1 MKKWFGILVMG
12 TALLF
17 MLTNINK
24 DKRAVEKLEVIQEI
38 AEPSYEYN
46 ILVDSFNVIKGSVK
60 RGQTMGEILYLN
72 HIVVQFKFHHLELVE
87 ESLYFSQL
95 QCVDLLCICFW
106 GSWQNICQIL
116 SRCFEWYG
124 PFVVRE
130 FECFYVC

>member
-24 DKRAVEKLEVIQEI
+24 DKKAVEKLEVIQEI
-38 AEPSYEYN
+38 VKPSYEYN

-72 HIVVQFKFHHLELVE
+72 HIDHFEINKIVE
-87 ESLYFSQL
+87 KSKGIFDVRRVNTGKKIYRY
-95 QCVDLLCICFW
+95 LC
-106 GSWQNICQIL
+106 N
-116 SRCFEWYG
+116 
-124 PFVVRE
+124 
-130 FECFYVC
+130 

>member
-24 DKRAVEKLEVIQEI
+24 DKKAVEKLEVIQEI
-38 AEPSYEYN
+38 VEPSYEYN

-72 HIVVQFKFHHLELVE
+72 HIDHFEINKIVE
-87 ESLYFSQL
+87 KSKGIFDVRRVNTGKNIPLF
-95 QCVDLLCICFW
+95 VLLILLKRH
-106 GSWQNICQIL
+106 NIL
-116 SRCFEWYG
+116 SMKLTQPTMLFLI
-124 PFVVRE
+124 
-130 FECFYVC
+130 